1 MKNIVLI
8 GMPSAGKS
16 TVGVVLSKTAGLSF
30 IDTDLIIQENE
41 KRLLKD
47 VLVENGIR
55 YFLDAE
61 ERVLL
66 NLNVERHVVATGG
79 SAIYSEASMMHLKS
93 NSIIFYLKISYA
105 EMAKRINNIST
116 RGIAIRKDQN
126 LSDLYNEREPLYSR
140 YADYTINGD
149 NRDIGS
155 IITEILKITA
165 PVE

>member
-16 TVGVVLSKTAGLSF
+16 TVGVVLSKAAGLSF

-41 KRLLKD
+41 KRLLQNVIAED
-47 VLVENGIR
+47 GIS

-66 NLNVERHVVATGG
+66 SLTAEHHVIATGG
-79 SAIYSEASMMHLKS
+79 SVIYSEASMEHLKS
-93 NSIIFYLKISYA
+93 NSIIIYLKISYA
-105 EMAKRINNIST
+105 EMAGRINNIST

-126 LSDLYNEREPLYSR
+126 LSDLYIEREPLYSA
-140 YADYTINGD
+140 YADYTINCD
-149 NRDIGS
+149 NRDIES
-155 IITEILKITA
+155 IITEIMKIIE
-165 PVE
+165 PIE